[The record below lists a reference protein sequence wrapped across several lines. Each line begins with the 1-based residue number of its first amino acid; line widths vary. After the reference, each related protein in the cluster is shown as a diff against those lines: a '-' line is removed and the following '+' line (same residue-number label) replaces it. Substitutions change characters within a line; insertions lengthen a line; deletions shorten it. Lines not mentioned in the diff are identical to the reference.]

1 MPVLEQVKGALKK
14 AEYNCPV
21 PQWEQDGWDCET
33 GDRSLAIVAG
43 GAAGSLG
50 ILFAG
55 GGAAQAAVRSH
66 DAHLRLQSFRQC
78 LPRIF
83 HPG

>member
-1 MPVLEQVKGALKK
+1 MASEAAVK
-14 AEYNCPV
+14 ESIPR
-21 PQWEQDGWDCET
+21 DGWAELRDDGASS

-50 ILFAG
+50 ILLAG

-78 LPRIF
+78 LPRVC
-83 HPG
+83 HPGQ